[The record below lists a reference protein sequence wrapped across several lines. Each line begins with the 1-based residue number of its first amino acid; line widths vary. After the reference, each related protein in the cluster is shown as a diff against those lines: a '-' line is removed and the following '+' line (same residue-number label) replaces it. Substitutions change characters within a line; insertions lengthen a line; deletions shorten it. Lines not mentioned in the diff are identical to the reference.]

1 MNSVH
6 ISLAKKHDMML
17 LGPLKNIQPVMRA
30 WVVWVNCEN
39 MWKPSAASSP
49 APHREVFFPKLLVVD
64 KIQPKRDD
72 SNSQNSGFTYYIYI
86 HGPSFRSAKCQM
98 DAIKQSPS
106 GSNTTSWKANLT
118 AELLKELPSG
128 ELSLG
133 LLALWWMKQ
142 MSYKCWPLKICSPKA
157 KAWIDLWFRFL
168 TKIKLKRN
176 FDGISNLETFTDFVD
191 LGFIVQDISN
201 TPGSQRG

>member
-1 MNSVH
+1 
-6 ISLAKKHDMML
+6 
-17 LGPLKNIQPVMRA
+17 MRA

-49 APHREVFFPKLLVVD
+49 APHPEVFFPKLLVVD

-133 LLALWWMKQ
+133 WMKDLVGGWN
-142 MSYKCWPLKICSPKA
+142 KCGPLKIYSPKT
-157 KAWIDLWFRFL
+157 KAWIDLWFQFL

-176 FDGISNLETFTDFVD
+176 FDGISIL
-191 LGFIVQDISN
+191 
-201 TPGSQRG
+201 